1 MVLLNNNKSKCF
13 SKIVLTFAC
22 FFSSGKF
29 CRRHDTVFTM
39 INKLLRQSTVFKIC
53 NLRNPT
59 LISCHRCI
67 PIMVCQAQRF
77 RHLGHNRIRQ
87 IDMDKLRPIS
97 NGFKNLMSFK
107 SFCTQNVPRE
117 KRSNWEYSDSAK
129 RSYCWQN
136 GHVSF
141 SGLSSHSKWLFYC
154 FQFVCDCW
162 NHRFGMQLLD
172 LHFQNI
178 LMIHILV
185 ARWMDSKN
193 ISQPGLI
200 GWIVPGSFSW

>member
-59 LISCHRCI
+59 LISCHQCI
-67 PIMVCQAQRF
+67 PIMVCQTQRF

-87 IDMDKLRPIS
+87 VEMEKFRPIS

-107 SFCTQNVPRE
+107 IFCTQNVPERKDQTE
-117 KRSNWEYSDSAK
+117 
-129 RSYCWQN
+129 
-136 GHVSF
+136 
-141 SGLSSHSKWLFYC
+141 
-154 FQFVCDCW
+154 
-162 NHRFGMQLLD
+162 
-172 LHFQNI
+172 NI
-178 LMIHILV
+178 LTVPNVLTVGRMVMCPFLGFLV
-185 ARWMDSKN
+185 IQNDYSTAFNLFVVAGITDLVCNS
-193 ISQPGLI
+193 LI
-200 GWIVPGSFSW
+200 YIFLTF